1 MTTMIYI
8 ECDVPEGTELR
19 EWRRSLPSSRRRRLH
34 LPRLH
39 LIR

>member
-1 MTTMIYI
+1 MNNFMYI
-8 ECDVPEGTELR
+8 ECDVPEGVGLR
-19 EWRRSLPSSRRRRLH
+19 EWRRELPSKRRRRLH